1 METHVTMSNQWL
13 VVLFLAYLTLSG
25 TADQNEDDD
34 DEPVVVRVK
43 QGVMRG
49 TAGV

>member
-1 METHVTMSNQWL
+1 METHVSMSNPWL

-34 DEPVVVRVK
+34 EPVVVRVK